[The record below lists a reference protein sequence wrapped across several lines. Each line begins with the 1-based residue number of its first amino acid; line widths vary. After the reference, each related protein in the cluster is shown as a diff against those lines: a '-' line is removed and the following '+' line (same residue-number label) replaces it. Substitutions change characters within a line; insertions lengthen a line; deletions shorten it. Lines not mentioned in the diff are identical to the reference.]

1 MGGIV
6 RPLLAAPAK
15 HLARLAGDPAYRAW
29 RNLERRL
36 ARAPRRSTRVVSA
49 LGMSLEVPD
58 AASFLGAFQEIF
70 VERSLTFPG
79 WGAAP
84 RILDLG
90 ANIGLSVLYFLREH
104 PDAVLTALEPDP
116 ALFRVLERN
125 VRENGGG
132 RAVLLNQAAWTGAG
146 TLRFQSDGADGGHVV
161 TGGGAP
167 AAEGAAREAGSAAP
181 GRVIEVPA
189 VDVAALFDAGPYDVV
204 KIDIEG
210 AESVVLPALGERLRR
225 VRYLFVEYHAA
236 AAAPA
241 PLAALIAPMEA
252 AGLTVQVHTVRAP
265 AHPFHGE
272 PSTEPLEQILHLYGI
287 RR

>member
-6 RPLLAAPAK
+6 RPLLAAPAR

-36 ARAPRRSTRVVSA
+36 ARAPRRSSRVVRA

-70 VERSLTFPG
+70 VERSLTFPK

-161 TGGGAP
+161 TGGALPAEAVAP
-167 AAEGAAREAGSAAP
+167 EAGSVAS

-204 KIDIEG
+204 KIDVEG
-210 AESVVLPALGERLRR
+210 AESVLLPALGERLRR
-225 VRYLFVEYHAA
+225 VRYLFVEYHGAA
-236 AAAPA
+236 TAPA

-265 AHPFHGE
+265 AHPFRGE
-272 PSTEPLEQILHLYGI
+272 PSAEPLEQILHLYGI